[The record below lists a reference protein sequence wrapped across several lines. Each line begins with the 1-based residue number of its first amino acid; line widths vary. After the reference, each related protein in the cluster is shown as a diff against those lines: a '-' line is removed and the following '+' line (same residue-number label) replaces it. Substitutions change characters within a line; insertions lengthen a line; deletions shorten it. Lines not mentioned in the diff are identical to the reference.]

1 MKPGSQHKIQRRLKS
16 NELTVTTMTDNYAVF
31 GNPIEHSKSPA
42 IHTAFATATGED
54 IYYQKQ
60 LVDKDG
66 FVAAADTFFVA
77 GGKGLNI
84 TVPFKQDAYSY
95 AAKLTPRARRAGA
108 VNTLSMQEDG
118 TILGDTTDGVGMVR
132 DMMDNL
138 GWQIKG
144 KKILMLGAG
153 GAVRGVL
160 EPLLE
165 LLPQH
170 IVIANRTVDK
180 ALQLSKG
187 FADMGYLLGCGFD
200 MLDGQQFDLVING
213 TSASL
218 SGELPPLP
226 NDLLTAGANCY
237 DMMYGTEPT
246 VFMQWAQQHGANAVA
261 DGLGML
267 VEQAAESFSI
277 WRGVRP
283 ETKSVIT
290 DLRQGM

>member
-1 MKPGSQHKIQRRLKS
+1 
-16 NELTVTTMTDNYAVF
+16 MTDNYAVF
-31 GNPIEHSKSPA
+31 GNPVEHSKSPA
-42 IHTAFATATGED
+42 IHAAFAVATGEE
-54 IYYQKQ
+54 ISYQKQ
-60 LVDKDG
+60 LVAEG
-66 FVAAADTFFVA
+66 AFIEAADSFFSA

-84 TVPFKQDAYSY
+84 TVPFKQEAYSY
-95 AAKLTPRARRAGA
+95 AAKLTARARHAGA
-108 VNTLSMQEDG
+108 VNTLSLQDDG
-118 TILGDTTDGVGMVR
+118 TVLGDTTDGVGMVR
-132 DMMDNL
+132 DMVENL

-144 KKILMLGAG
+144 KKVLVLGAG

-170 IVIANRTVDK
+170 VVIANRTIDK

-187 FADMGYLLGCGFD
+187 FAEMGYLLGCGFD
-200 MLDGQQFDLVING
+200 MLPGQQFDLVING

-218 SGELPPLP
+218 AGELPPLP
-226 NDLLTAGANCY
+226 DDLLMGGAVCY
-237 DMMYGTEPT
+237 DMMYGSETT
-246 VFMQWAQQHGANAVA
+246 VFMNWAQQHGASSVA

-283 ETKSVIT
+283 ETQQVIS
-290 DLRQGM
+290 DLRGQ

>member
-1 MKPGSQHKIQRRLKS
+1 
-16 NELTVTTMTDNYAVF
+16 MTDNYAVF
-31 GNPIEHSKSPA
+31 GNPVEHSKSPA
-42 IHTAFATATGED
+42 IHTTFAELTGED
-54 IYYQKQ
+54 ICYQKQ
-60 LVDKDG
+60 KVEEG
-66 FVAAADTFFVA
+66 EFSQAADQFFEN

-95 AAKLTPRARRAGA
+95 AAKLTPRARHAGA
-108 VNTLSMQEDG
+108 VNTLSLQGDG

-132 DMMDNL
+132 DMTENL

-144 KKILMLGAG
+144 KKVLVLGAG

-170 IVIANRTVDK
+170 VVIANRTIDK

-187 FADMGYLLGCGFD
+187 FAEMGYMLGCGFD
-200 MLDGQQFDLVING
+200 MLSGQQFDLVING

-218 SGELPPLP
+218 AGELPPLP
-226 NDLLTAGANCY
+226 DDLLMAGAVCY
-237 DMMYGTEPT
+237 DMMYGSEPT
-246 VFMQWAQQHGANAVA
+246 VFMNWAQHHGASAVA

-267 VEQAAESFSI
+267 VEQAAESFAI
-277 WRGVRP
+277 WRGIKP
-283 ETKSVIT
+283 ETQQVIAS
-290 DLRQGM
+290 LRGSPD